1 MASGEAVA
9 SALVT
14 AFTTILAVASPDR
27 VVRVLRPALVALLD
41 EENPGLAKTEKT
53 DRPIAPPRRRRNH
66 GLGDVETW
74 RPLRSRLLAEIA
86 EHGLS
91 RRELAA
97 EVGIRHQTLR
107 GSLLPRGRAPSQAN
121 LMKIRTWLEKKEP
134 EKAAPASSPP
144 ASAGAGSPAYQLSTE
159 QREKLAGHVEL
170 NERAVRKTI
179 GVTHDVVSA
188 AVAGESLAPELI
200 SRLVGF
206 LEQPAP
212 RGDVFVIDRQLDF
225 GRGTPD
231 EHSDLRKA
239 FSAARGGPKRAARGA
254 YRRFRT
260 ALSAVPDRWAG
271 ARPWVGLWDGVP
283 YTAESGSPSRPAV
296 DFHGEHFVS
305 SRRRPPGP
313 PICATRCSS
322 GSAEPHKRRCFC
334 GDTEIFELQISG
346 A

>member
-1 MASGEAVA
+1 MELACPLTSALWTSLGALVPVLPPPRVVPALQRALRDLLAEEPPPATASGTTPQPSKRSRTRGAGNIEAWT
-9 SALVT
+9 ALRT
-14 AFTTILAVASPDR
+14 
-27 VVRVLRPALVALLD
+27 
-41 EENPGLAKTEKT
+41 
-53 DRPIAPPRRRRNH
+53 
-66 GLGDVETW
+66 
-74 RPLRSRLLAEIA
+74 RLLAVLA
-86 EHGLS
+86 ERGLT
-91 RRELAA
+91 RRQLADQVA
-97 EVGIRHQTLR
+97 IRHKTLR
-107 GSLLPRGRAPSQAN
+107 SSLWPSGRPPGRAN
-121 LMKIRTWLEKKEP
+121 LEKLQQWLDARQATE
-134 EKAAPASSPP
+134 ATRTT
-144 ASAGAGSPAYQLSTE
+144 AGNGSDHRTRLTDSE
-159 QREKLAGHVEL
+159 RERLAGYAEL
-170 NERAVRKTI
+170 DERAVRKTI